1 MSNPDFV
8 FVTADIPHADFSR
21 GLPHGRYRVVV
32 NPERAQKYLQ
42 ARLLLKLVCLPL
54 LGVGAA
60 LAISGYAIAGLIL
73 VAVGMLLPRV
83 VKKKAPQI
91 LLYLA
96 TRDAAIY
103 KEAVDHE
110 ILEVRA
116 PTAVVNHG

>member
-1 MSNPDFV
+1 MSNPEYV
-8 FVTADIPHADFSR
+8 FVTADVPHADFSR

-54 LGVGAA
+54 LGIGAA
-60 LAISGYAIAGLIL
+60 LAISGYAVAGLVM
-73 VAVGMLLPRV
+73 VAVGMLLPRI

-96 TRDAAIY
+96 TRDATIY
-103 KEAVDHE
+103 REAVEHE

-116 PTAVVNHG
+116 PTLATSSS